1 MVTRAGCGAGTGV
14 GAGGGKRDRFLP
26 ARLATRDGELRV
38 TPVSPRGSHDLA
50 AFAQG
55 TGLLRIRA
63 GSAAAREG
71 DRCSVLPLAAEWS

>member
-1 MVTRAGCGAGTGV
+1 M

-26 ARLATRDGELRV
+26 ASLATRDGELRV

-63 GSAAAREG
+63 GSAPAGAG
-71 DRCSVLPLAAEWS
+71 DPCNVLPLHADWG